1 MNVWPEYSFW
11 ITEVCII
18 SQDSWMRNVTIVSQ
32 SPQDFIPESY
42 FYILSFSTQHFPN
55 FFFFLSFFSPLRNL
69 QVSKFSIHMEVK
81 NQLQAYITKYV
92 HDNNYNKNCS
102 NDLHWENSLTEDRGK
117 QSRRWYTCKGL
128 HTTVSRFTKVACSVY
143 HWDLRHPGL
152 ESTKYRQHDWIHPKG
167 TT

>member
-1 MNVWPEYSFW
+1 MNVCLSIASESLKCALFHRTHEWEMWPLFHK
-11 ITEVCII
+11 VHKI
-18 SQDSWMRNVTIVSQ
+18 SYQ
-32 SPQDFIPESY
+32 SLIFTSY
-42 FYILSFSTQHFPN
+42 PLVHSIFQT

-102 NDLHWENSLTEDRGK
+102 NDSHWENSLTEDRGK

-152 ESTKYRQHDWIHPKG
+152 ESTKYRQHDWILPKG